1 MPHFSAAQRRLSRS
15 GRKHLNFPGRQL
27 PPTSAN
33 QTPERDSPNRHADQP
48 QRGMPHRS
56 RHAPHLSV
64 PPLAQA
70 QLDPEILHIFAKPH
84 RRIARWKFRLGI
96 QKPAPRRK
104 RGLAVKHDAVAQ
116 LPQNRFVRQALH
128 KDMVGFLHMVRGREQ
143 TLIPTRLVREQQQSL
158 GVRIQTPNRINP
170 LRKSKLRQRTVRAAI
185 RRELREHAI
194 GFVEGQDQRILRRVR
209 SCESTTPIGCR
220 RSSSTTRSSMRWRSR
235 I

>member
-1 MPHFSAAQRRLSRS
+1 MPHFSAAKRRLSRPARQHPYLPKS
-15 GRKHLNFPGRQL
+15 QL
-27 PPTSAN
+27 PPTSTN
-33 QTPERDSPNRHADQP
+33 QTPEQDSPNRHPDQP
-48 QRGMPHRS
+48 QCRMSHRS
-56 RHAPHLSV
+56 RHAPHLPV
-64 PPLAQA
+64 TPLAQA
-70 QLDPEILHIFAKPH
+70 QLDPEIPHIFSKAH

-96 QKPAPRRK
+96 QKPGPRRQ
-104 RGLAVKHDAVAQ
+104 RGLAVKHDTIAQ
-116 LPQNRFVRQALH
+116 LPQSRFVRQALH
-128 KDMVGFLHMVRGREQ
+128 KHMVGFFHMVRRREQ
-143 TLIPTRLVREQQQSL
+143 TRVPTRLVREQQQPL

-194 GFVEGQDQRILRRVR
+194 GFVEGQNQRILRRVR